1 MNYDELTFGVEI
13 ECTGRTRL
21 ETAQILAQLFGTSFN
36 HPGSGYDKYEVLD
49 MNGRRWAVMSDA
61 SLLPQKKRG
70 GTVVSAGDE
79 YKVEVVTPVLTYA
92 DMPLLQE
99 VIRAMRQG
107 GLFCNESMGQHVHIC
122 IAGFSPKQ
130 LVNLVNTV
138 YTKQSM
144 MYAAFGVY
152 ASRQHYCKKL
162 PEQLV
167 DRLKEKKPD
176 TVGKFADIWY
186 NELGGN
192 YSRDAHY
199 NNSRYH
205 CLNLHNYLSG
215 RQPTAELR
223 CPNATLAH
231 AGEVRASVEFFMLTV
246 AYAANATRTSAKLT
260 IPHGSIKYTFR
271 CFLLK
276 IGAIG
281 ERFKTLRTHML
292 KRLSGNTAW
301 REIS

>member
-1 MNYDELTFGVEI
+1 MNYNELTFGVEI

-21 ETAQILAQLFGTSFN
+21 ETAQILAQLFGTSYS

-49 MNGRRWAVMSDA
+49 TNGRRWAVMSDA

-107 GLFCNESMGQHVHIC
+107 GLFTNESMGQHIHVGIS
-122 IAGFSPKQ
+122 GFTPKQ
-130 LVNLVNTV
+130 LINLVNTI
-138 YTKQSM
+138 YTKQDLLYPAM
-144 MYAAFGVY
+144 GVY
-152 ASRQHYCKKL
+152 ISRQHYCRKL
-162 PEQLV
+162 PAQFVEK
-167 DRLKEKKPD
+167 LKEKKPN
-176 TVGKFADIWY
+176 TVEQFADIWY
-186 NELGGN
+186 DVLDGN
-192 YSRDAHY
+192 YGRNSHY

-205 CLNLHNYLSG
+205 CLNLHNFLSH

-231 AGEVRASVEFFMLTV
+231 AGEVRASIEFFLLTV
-246 AYAANATRTSAKLT
+246 AYAANANRTSSKVT

-281 ERFKTLRTHML
+281 EQFKTLRTHML

-301 REIS
+301 REIA